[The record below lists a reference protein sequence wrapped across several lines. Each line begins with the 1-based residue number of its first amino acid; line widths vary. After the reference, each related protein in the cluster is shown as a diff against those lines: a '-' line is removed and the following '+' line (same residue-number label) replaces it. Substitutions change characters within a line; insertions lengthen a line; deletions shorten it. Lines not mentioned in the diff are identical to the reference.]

1 MLVKPFLISSH
12 FVHQLL
18 RTCRESVICMPFVG
32 FEVQQNEEAHYFAV
46 QTIEGCGW
54 PQLFPN

>member
-12 FVHQLL
+12 FVKQLL

-54 PQLFPN
+54 P